1 MYNMKTFSS
10 KLKSSKKKSLKNK
23 SKNSKYKKK
32 NLSSKN
38 NLTLKKKKKQIGGYP
53 KEITFPDLKEKLK
66 SDYKIDEIIKIEVR
80 VLSPIYYISGKEQNV
95 PMINIKIN
103 SSWGEIEE
111 QYIVT
116 GTTLGNLEE
125 YIETNYSSYY
135 NR

>member
-1 MYNMKTFSS
+1 MKTFSS

-38 NLTLKKKKKQIGGYP
+38 NLTLKKKKKQIGGNP
-53 KEITFPDLKEKLK
+53 EKITFEALKEKLK
-66 SDYKIDEIIKIEVR
+66 SDYKIDKIKEIK
-80 VLSPIYYISGKEQNV
+80 VLVLPPIYYISGKERNV
-95 PMINIKIN
+95 PMINIKID
-103 SSWGEIEE
+103 STWSQLELEK

-116 GTTLGNLEE
+116 GTTLDNLKN
-125 YIETNYSSYY
+125 YIETNYKPYY

>member
-53 KEITFPDLKEKLK
+53 GEITFEALKEKLQ
-66 SDYKIDEIIKIEVR
+66 SDYKTDKIIKIEVR
-80 VLSPIYYISGKEQNV
+80 VLPPIYYISGKERNV
-95 PMINIKIN
+95 PMITIKINN
-103 SSWGEIEE
+103 SSWGELEE

-116 GTTLGNLEE
+116 GTTIGELEK
-125 YIETNYSSYY
+125 YIEAKY
-135 NR
+135 